1 MRVIQRGPAILGD
14 GLFQDFARSLRAAD
28 LAEATRRGYLADL
41 GRFRAWIEAS
51 RGEGVPLRR
60 INTVDLTNYRQH
72 LIRLEKLRAASV
84 NRKVQALK
92 KFFGWTQ
99 QKKLVSVNPAAVLR
113 FLRRQER
120 AQPKGLHED
129 EIQALL
135 RAAGQ
140 TGHGLAR
147 RNYAL
152 LQLFLQAG
160 LRVGEVS
167 RLAIADC
174 EINNRSGMVR
184 VRAGKGG
191 KEREVP
197 LNASARRALAQYLK
211 TRVDHEPAEPLFLSE
226 RGGQAMSLRTVQ
238 ATIQELARRAKIT
251 RVPVSAHTLRHSF
264 ALAFLRRNPGKLVEL
279 ATLLGHESLD
289 TTAIYLRPS
298 AEELARA
305 VEEGDDE

>member
-14 GLFQDFARSLRAAD
+14 GLLEEFARSLRAAD
-28 LAEATRRGYLADL
+28 LAEATRRGYAADL
-41 GRFRAWIEAS
+41 GRFRAWIEDG
-51 RGEGVPLRR
+51 RGAGVALRR
-60 INTVDLTNYRQH
+60 INAVDLTNYRQY
-72 LIRLEKLRAASV
+72 LMRSEKLRAASV

-92 KFFGWTQ
+92 KFFGWAER
-99 QKKLVSVNPAAVLR
+99 KKLLPANPAVALR

-120 AQPKGLHED
+120 TQPKGLREE
-129 EIQALL
+129 EIPALL

-152 LQLFLQAG
+152 LQLLLQTG

-167 RLAIADC
+167 RLVIADC
-174 EINNRSGMVR
+174 QINDRSGVVR

-197 LNASARRALAQYLK
+197 LNASARRAVALYLK
-211 TRVDHEPAEPLFLSE
+211 TREDYASEEPLFLSE
-226 RGGQAMSLRTVQ
+226 RGGQAMSLRTMQ
-238 ATIQELARRAKIT
+238 ATVQELARRAKIT
-251 RVPVSAHTLRHSF
+251 RIPVSAHTCRHSF
-264 ALAFLRRNPGKLVEL
+264 ALAFLRRNPGKLIEL

>member
-1 MRVIQRGPAILGD
+1 MRVIQRGTAILGD

-28 LAEATRRGYLADL
+28 LAEATRRGYAADL
-41 GRFRAWIEAS
+41 GRFRAWIEDGRDQA
-51 RGEGVPLRR
+51 VALRQ
-60 INTVDLTNYRQH
+60 INAVDLSNYRQH
-72 LIRLEKLRAASV
+72 LIRSEKLRAASV
-84 NRKVQALK
+84 NRRVQALK
-92 KFFGWTQ
+92 KFFGWAQ
-99 QKKLVSVNPAAVLR
+99 QKKLIPSNPAAALR

-120 AQPKGLHED
+120 TQPKGLHEE

-152 LQLFLQAG
+152 LQILLQTG
-160 LRVGEVS
+160 LRVGETS
-167 RLAIADC
+167 RLVIADC
-174 EINNRSGMVR
+174 QINDRSGIVR

-197 LNASARRALAQYLK
+197 LNASARRAVALYLK
-211 TRVDHEPAEPLFLSE
+211 TRGDYTPPDPLFLSE
-226 RGGQAMSLRTVQ
+226 RGGQAISLRTVQ
-238 ATIQELARRAKIT
+238 ATVQELARRAKIT
-251 RVPVSAHTLRHSF
+251 RIQVSAHTCRHSF
-264 ALAFLRRNPGKLVEL
+264 ALAYLRRNPGKLIEL

-289 TTAIYLRPS
+289 TTAVYLRPS
-298 AEELARA
+298 AEELART